1 MLLKLYY
8 NKNLEGKF
16 TENGLFVLNYVNGFE
31 MNYFVMCS
39 LRDPEFQY
47 FVSCLQAST
56 FAWDSGSD
64 LMSDG
69 IDSLITLL
77 ACF

>member
-31 MNYFVMCS
+31 MNYFVLCS

-47 FVSCLQAST
+47 FASCLQASI
-56 FAWDSGSD
+56 FP
-64 LMSDG
+64 G
-69 IDSLITLL
+69 ILGLIWWVMALIL
-77 ACF
+77 W

>member
-1 MLLKLYY
+1 MLLKLHY

-47 FVSCLQAST
+47 FASCLQAST
-56 FAWDSGSD
+56 
-64 LMSDG
+64 LPG
-69 IDSLITLL
+69 ILGLIWWVMALIL
-77 ACF
+77 W

>member
-1 MLLKLYY
+1 MLLKLHY

-56 FAWDSGSD
+56 
-64 LMSDG
+64 LPG
-69 IDSLITLL
+69 ILGLIWWVMALIL
-77 ACF
+77 W

>member
-16 TENGLFVLNYVNGFE
+16 TENGLFVLYYVNGFE
-31 MNYFVMCS
+31 MNYFVLWS

-47 FVSCLQAST
+47 LASCLQAST
-56 FAWDSGSD
+56 LPRILG
-64 LMSDG
+64 
-69 IDSLITLL
+69 LI
-77 ACF
+77 